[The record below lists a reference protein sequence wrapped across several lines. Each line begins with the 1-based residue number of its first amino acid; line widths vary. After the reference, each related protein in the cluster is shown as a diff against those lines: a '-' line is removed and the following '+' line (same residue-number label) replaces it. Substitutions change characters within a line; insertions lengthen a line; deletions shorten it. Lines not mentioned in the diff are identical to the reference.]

1 MIKHM
6 KRHFT
11 ISALF
16 IGLFITACNDIE
28 LPVQGGVE
36 TEITDIFIPEDAA
49 EGELLIKFVPEM
61 TDILDQMAEE
71 AASAPAMTR
80 SGIPSTDEVLRILG
94 GYELERVFPIDPR
107 HEERA
112 RDNGMH
118 LWYIV
123 RFDKSTDLKV
133 AVNSLAQLGE
143 ISKVQC
149 NTTLKRVDNP
159 SRKPVAIS
167 SDRLRSTSS
176 TSALP
181 FNDPFLGFQ
190 WGYINEGD
198 YEAPYDFSQEWAP
211 IKKGSDVNCREAWE
225 IYPEAGDPSIIV
237 AVLDEGVMWN
247 HFDLQDNM
255 WVNEA
260 ETYGSKE
267 DADGNGYAGDRYG
280 YNFVKNTPIL
290 CCSEAFDTGHG
301 THVAGTIA
309 AVNGNNRGVS
319 GIAGGNKEYPNSGVR
334 IMSCQVIDG
343 NYSVSLAQEAR
354 AIKYAADNGAV
365 IIQCSWGYNSAL
377 ANMMQ
382 GFTPGPASEEEWA
395 GLYPLEK
402 EAIDYFIHN
411 AGSPNGVI
419 EGGIAIFAAGNEYS
433 AMPAFP
439 SAYSKCVGVAAIA
452 ADYTPAGYTDY
463 GVEVD
468 FSAPGGDTEYYGK
481 LLENNEGYDG
491 ANPNGG
497 ILSTLVVNG
506 KDTIGYYEGTSMSC
520 PHVSGVA
527 ALGLSYAVKMRRHF
541 KAEEFIELMR
551 STSRDLDGLYI
562 NQTKK
567 YHYNHSSAGYSA
579 VQMNLNDYR
588 GKMGRLIDAG
598 ALLRAI
604 DGTGNPDGKKAGSD
618 MRVPNV
624 TVAPGEELAIDL
636 AKYFVDGEA
645 LDYIVKLAST
655 TAADAKIVDDTQLVV
670 TGVESGVTTATIE
683 VHDKNSQIIATQTI
697 AITVRKAG
705 GSGWM

>member
-1 MIKHM
+1 MRNMKKHL
-6 KRHFT
+6 
-11 ISALF
+11 ICALV
-16 IGLFITACNDIE
+16 IGLFVTACNDTE
-28 LPVQGGVE
+28 LPIQNGVE
-36 TEITDIFIPEDAA
+36 TEITDIFIPEDAE
-49 EGELLIKFVPEM
+49 EGELLIKFSPEM
-61 TDILDQMAEE
+61 SDILDQMSEE
-71 AASAPAMTR
+71 ASAPTLTR

-112 RDNGMH
+112 RANGMH

-133 AVNSLAQLGE
+133 AISSLRRLGE
-143 ISKVQC
+143 VSKVQC

-159 SRKPVAIS
+159 TRKPVAIS
-167 SDRLRSTSS
+167 SDRLKGAPRV
-176 TSALP
+176 AEAP
-181 FNDPFLGFQ
+181 FNDPGLYHQ
-190 WGYINEGD
+190 WGYINNGGYTEF
-198 YEAPYDFSQEWAP
+198 EQPEWDALSLQ
-211 IKKGSDVNCREAWE
+211 GSDVNCREAWE

-237 AVLDEGVMWN
+237 AVLDEGVMWS
-247 HFDLQDNM
+247 HPDLYPNM

-260 ETYGSKE
+260 EELGSKE

-280 YNFVKNTPIL
+280 YNFVKDSPII
-290 CCSEAFDTGHG
+290 CWSETHDTGHG

-309 AVNGNNRGVS
+309 AANGNGEGVC
-319 GIAGGNKEYPNSGVR
+319 GVAGGNNGQGGVR

-343 NYSVSLAQEAR
+343 QYSVSLAQEAR

-365 IIQCSWGYNSAL
+365 IIQCSWGYNSSL
-377 ANMMQ
+377 ANIMQ
-382 GFTPGPASEEEWA
+382 GFTPGPASEEEWG

-402 EAIDYFIHN
+402 DAIDYFIHN

-439 SAYSKCVGVAAIA
+439 SAYSKCLSVAAIA

-468 FSAPGGDTEYYGK
+468 FSAPGGDTEYYGVIGEDNAGLDWQK
-481 LLENNEGYDG
+481 
-491 ANPNGG
+491 PNGG
-497 ILSTLVVNG
+497 ILSTLAVNG
-506 KDTIGYYEGTSMSC
+506 QPAYGYYEGTSMSC

-541 KAEEFIELMR
+541 KAEEFIELMK
-551 STSRDLDGLYI
+551 STARDLDSKYTGK
-562 NQTKK
+562 TKI
-567 YHYNHSSAGYSA
+567 YHYNHSSAGYST

-604 DGTGNPDGKKAGSD
+604 GDGAGSD
-618 MRVPNV
+618 MRVPNI
-624 TVAPGEELAIDL
+624 TVAPGETETIDL
-636 AKYFVDGEA
+636 AKYFVEGNSVF
-645 LDYIVKLAST
+645 YIVKIAST
-655 TAADAKIVDDTQLVV
+655 TAAEAAIVDDTKLVV
-670 TGVESGVTTATIE
+670 TGIEPGVTTATIE
-683 VHDKNSQIIATQTI
+683 VHDKNSQIITTQTI

-705 GSGWM
+705 DNGWM